1 MSLLKRV
8 LQSFRKFFQYP
19 KKKIKRKTKVRKKPA
34 SVKKK
39 AVLKNR
45 SVSSAKVRKSSPKL
59 SSPKS
64 KNSKLPKQKT
74 ALKEDAIPG
83 PFIGDITHFFNRIQV
98 AVVELKEGSLKA
110 GDRIL
115 IKGKNTHFPQD
126 IKSMQ
131 VESVDVKVAKK
142 GQIIGLKVVKEAQV
156 GDKVY
161 KLK

>member
-1 MSLLKRV
+1 M
-8 LQSFRKFFQYP
+8 
-19 KKKIKRKTKVRKKPA
+19 
-34 SVKKK
+34 
-39 AVLKNR
+39 
-45 SVSSAKVRKSSPKL
+45 
-59 SSPKS
+59 
-64 KNSKLPKQKT
+64 PKQKT
-74 ALKEDAIPG
+74 AVKEEAIPG

-115 IKGKNTHFPQD
+115 IKGKNTDFSQR

-142 GQIIGLKVVKEAQV
+142 GQIIGLKVVKEAQA

-161 KLK
+161 KNSDRRLG